1 MSDLDSEFEDAYLEE
16 RRRLMLEAAKKAARA
31 DHKEAE
37 REAKKLAKSLAR
49 QEQEEAR
56 KKEQQKSFNE
66 AVQKTKPSLKSD
78 TQPKSQKY
86 KNPPLNLFN
95 NSTKEPEAKVTRKSS
110 EKTLKTKSHAKD
122 ARFNLAIG
130 CLTPV
135 VLLGAL
141 VLLVRLLS

>member
-1 MSDLDSEFEDAYLEE
+1 MSDLDPEFEDAYLQE

-37 REAKKLAKSLAR
+37 REAKKLAKLAKSLAR

-56 KKEQQKSFNE
+56 KKAQQKAFND
-66 AVQKTKPSLKSD
+66 AVAKSKPSLKSD

-110 EKTLKTKSHAKD
+110 EKTLKNNSYGKD
-122 ARFNLAIG
+122 AGFNLAIG

-135 VLLGAL
+135 VLLVLL
-141 VLLVRLLS
+141 VLLLS